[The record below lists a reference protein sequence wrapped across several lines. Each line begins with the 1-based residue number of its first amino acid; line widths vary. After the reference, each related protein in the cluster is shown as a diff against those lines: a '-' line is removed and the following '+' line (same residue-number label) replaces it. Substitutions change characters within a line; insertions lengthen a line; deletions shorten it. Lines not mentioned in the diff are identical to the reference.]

1 MSFFNRLKSEYHKI
15 LPVYV
20 VAIIEKNSGI
30 FAPRTISVIFAATGN
45 FNKDIDDCHNDVDKW
60 MFLLKHSTR
69 IMNFSDSFQSEVFK
83 RVLEVL
89 KISSFT
95 TEEFD
100 MYYTEE
106 ELKAIRQAQDE
117 AAIEYGEKKGFAR
130 GKAEAKRETA
140 KNLLALG
147 VDINIIAQAT
157 GLTPEE
163 IQAL

>member
-1 MSFFNRLKSEYHKI
+1 
-15 LPVYV
+15 
-20 VAIIEKNSGI
+20 
-30 FAPRTISVIFAATGN
+30 
-45 FNKDIDDCHNDVDKW
+45 
-60 MFLLKHSTR
+60 
-69 IMNFSDSFQSEVFK
+69 MNFSDSFQSEVFK

-106 ELKAIRQAQDE
+106 QLKAIRQAQDE